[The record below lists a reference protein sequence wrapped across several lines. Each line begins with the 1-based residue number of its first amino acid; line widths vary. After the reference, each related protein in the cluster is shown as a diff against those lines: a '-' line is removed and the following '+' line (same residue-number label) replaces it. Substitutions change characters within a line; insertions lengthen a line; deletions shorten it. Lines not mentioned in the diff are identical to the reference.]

1 MVKQFR
7 LRRGGCIVL
16 FSLLIYL
23 GIIGVLGF
31 FERYLV
37 FHPLSAE
44 QAWLP
49 PKDKNTQEV
58 TFASAD
64 GTPLVAWWLP
74 PRQPQDG
81 AILYAHGNG
90 GNITHRGRVAAQ
102 LRQELGAGVLL
113 FDYPGYG
120 KCSGSPT
127 EAGCY
132 AAAEGAYRWL
142 NDVAKIEPAR
152 IILYGESLGGGPAVE
167 LARRLE
173 HRALVLVFCFTSL
186 PAVAK
191 DHYPFLPTFTFM
203 RMRFDN
209 LAKIPHCRRPVFIT
223 HGTDDRVVPFYH
235 AKQLYAAAN
244 EPKVLLPLEGKGH
257 DLMIVDL
264 YLPALADFLA
274 RHAP

>member
-1 MVKQFR
+1 MER
-7 LRRGGCIVL
+7 RIWLRRGGGAVL
-16 FSLLIYL
+16 FILLTYL
-23 GIIGVLGF
+23 VIITVLGF
-31 FERYLV
+31 VERFLV
-37 FHPLSAE
+37 FHPLSAD

-49 PKDKNTQEV
+49 PADAQTQEV
-58 TFASAD
+58 TFPSVD

-74 PRQPQDG
+74 PRQPSAG

-90 GNITHRGRVAAQ
+90 GNITHRGKVAAQ

-120 KCSGSPT
+120 KCPGTPT

-132 AAAEGAYRWL
+132 AAAGGAYRWL
-142 NDVAKIEPAR
+142 LDVANIAPER
-152 IILYGESLGGGPAVE
+152 VIVYGESLGGGPAVE
-167 LARRLE
+167 LARRVE

-191 DHYPFLPTFTFM
+191 DHYPFLPTFTLM

-209 LAKIPHCRRPVFIT
+209 LAKMPQCRRPVFIT

-235 AKQLYAAAN
+235 AEQLYAAAP
-244 EPKVLLPLEGKGH
+244 EPKFLLPLEGQGH
-257 DLMIVDL
+257 DLMVVNL
-264 YLPALADFLA
+264 YLPVLADFLA